1 MAVCGASD
9 RYVRVNVVIMGCG
22 RVGSA
27 VAARLDREGHDV
39 TVLDLNETSFR
50 RLPSTFGGQ
59 KLVGS
64 GTDHADLNTAGLREA
79 DAFLALSPGD
89 NRNILAAQLAKHIF
103 GVENVVARLY
113 DPFRGEIFA
122 RLGIR
127 TFSPTLVGADLA
139 YNELMRAAEAAPP
152 GGREATHGAGR

>member
-1 MAVCGASD
+1 MAVCGAND
-9 RYVRVNVVIMGCG
+9 RDVRVNVVIMGCG

-64 GTDHADLNTAGLREA
+64 GTDHADLNAAGLREA

-89 NRNILAAQLAKHIF
+89 NRNVLAAQLAKHIY

-139 YNELMRAAEAAPP
+139 YNELMRAGDATPP
-152 GGREATHGAGR
+152 GGREASQGAGR

>member
-1 MAVCGASD
+1 MPSTLRFALALALTSFAAAPVHGQLYLANANADSILVFDPAVGGAQPPLQE
-9 RYVRVNVVIMGCG
+9 VTATVNPIDLL
-22 RVGSA
+22 SA
-27 VAARLDREGHDV
+27 VAV
-39 TVLDLNETSFR
+39 
-50 RLPSTFGGQ
+50 
-59 KLVGS
+59 
-64 GTDHADLNTAGLREA
+64 
-79 DAFLALSPGD
+79 
-89 NRNILAAQLAKHIF
+89 
-103 GVENVVARLY
+103 